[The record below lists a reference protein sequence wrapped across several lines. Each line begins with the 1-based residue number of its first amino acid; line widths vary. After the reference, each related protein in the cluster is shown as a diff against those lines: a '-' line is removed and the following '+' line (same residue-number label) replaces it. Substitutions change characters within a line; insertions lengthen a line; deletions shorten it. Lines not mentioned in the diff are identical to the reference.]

1 MPPRGYRPT
10 RSTGGLFNLS
20 GLRAKTKTKRVLI
33 RELLYA
39 DDAALV
45 AHSEMHLQNL
55 CERFAKA
62 CSNFIMT
69 INLKKTVVIS
79 LGTSIP
85 PRILI
90 NGSLQNVVDKFSYLG
105 SVVNSSK
112 NLDNEIN
119 QCFGNASTNF
129 GRLSSRV
136 WKNHHLAIKLKIK
149 VHTAYMLS
157 VLLYSSGAHTAA
169 KAVYFNSDAFFFNSD
184 AFVPFLVSRGGI
196 MSPTPPS
203 CISPVH
209 MTSPQSW
216 GSNVCAG

>member
-1 MPPRGYRPT
+1 
-10 RSTGGLFNLS
+10 
-20 GLRAKTKTKRVLI
+20 
-33 RELLYA
+33 
-39 DDAALV
+39 
-45 AHSEMHLQNL
+45 
-55 CERFAKA
+55 
-62 CSNFIMT
+62 MT

-209 MTSPQSW
+209 MTSPQS
-216 GSNVCAG
+216 